1 MSAERSY
8 VVPTFRSALSRHVPT
23 WAITQAGEAG
33 LLPRTKLDNAGNASL
48 GDVSPTVEEWSLRS
62 GPADLTPSDAF
73 PGTEYVALLA
83 MVRFSKPASPA

>member
-1 MSAERSY
+1 MCPASRPRRTATQGCFRDNADAVLSHWGGTLTSAD
-8 VVPTFRSALSRHVPT
+8 
-23 WAITQAGEAG
+23 Q
-33 LLPRTKLDNAGNASL
+33 LDNAGNASL
-48 GDVSPTVEEWSLRS
+48 GEGSPTVEEWSLRS

>member
-1 MSAERSY
+1 VLSGWGGRLASAD
-8 VVPTFRSALSRHVPT
+8 
-23 WAITQAGEAG
+23 Q
-33 LLPRTKLDNAGNASL
+33 LDNAGNASL